1 MSRKLTVL
9 ILAVTVP
16 ILFFLAWFMSS
27 RSFTL
32 SLEQEKERTRMTES
46 IVFREVQDRMK
57 NLEYAKAAAYA
68 AQYRD
73 YYLSQGIELVFCWN
87 GSPVAGAKLPDSSYE
102 ALLSSPRA
110 AMLDAKGTPQRYA
123 VAERVDSRLT
133 MILLRDVSSLYQL
146 KDQYRTLAFGAAAGA
161 SLLLTALTVLFSRM
175 LIRPVRKLT
184 DAARVMTE
192 HTGEN
197 VLLPT
202 GGRDEIGTLARAF
215 ADMQEAV
222 EDREARLR
230 EESEKRQALLDALAH
245 EMRTPLTS
253 LLGNA
258 RLMQQE
264 LTREER
270 VPIADSMVKEARRL
284 SDMDRQLMKLSAL
297 NHEEPETEP
306 VSVLE
311 ILNDTAARL
320 REQADGV
327 TIEVRGEDS
336 VIPGDRELLTLLCD
350 NLCAN
355 AVHASRPGMTVTLT
369 AENRGFSVRDEGAGM
384 TEEALKHACEPFW
397 KADKARTRQHGGAG
411 LGLSLCRRIA
421 ELHQGQLDFE
431 SAPGKGTR
439 AAFTTS
445 LQVDDDSVTSPVA

>member
-32 SLEQEKERTRMTES
+32 SLEQEKQRTQMTES

-57 NLEYAKAAAYA
+57 NLEYARAAAYA
-68 AQYRD
+68 GQYRN
-73 YYLSQGIELVFCWN
+73 YYLNQGIELVFCWN
-87 GSPVAGAKLPDSSYE
+87 GSPIAGAQLPDESYD
-102 ALLSSPRA
+102 ALLSTQRG
-110 AMLDAKGTPQRYA
+110 AMLDEKGTPQRYA

-146 KDQYRTLAFGAAAGA
+146 KDQYRTLAFCAAAAA
-161 SLLLTALTVLFSRM
+161 SLLLTVLTVLFTRV

-184 DAARVMTE
+184 DAARALTE
-192 HTGEN
+192 RTGEN
-197 VLLPT
+197 VPLPT
-202 GGRDEIGTLARAF
+202 GGKDEIGALARAF
-215 ADMQEAV
+215 ADMQTAV

-258 RLMQQE
+258 RLMQRD
-264 LTREER
+264 LPLAER
-270 VPIADSMVKEARRL
+270 KPIAESMAKEVRRL
-284 SDMDRQLMKLSAL
+284 SDMDRQLMKLTEL
-297 NHEEPETEP
+297 RRETLEAENVP
-306 VSVLE
+306 VRELLE
-311 ILNDTAARL
+311 GTAARL
-320 REQADGV
+320 REQADGIAV
-327 TIEVRGEDS
+327 AVRGEGG

-355 AVHASRPGMTVTLT
+355 AIHASQPGMTVTLT
-369 AENRGFSVRDEGAGM
+369 AEPHGFSVRDEGTGM
-384 TEEALKHACEPFW
+384 TAEALKHACEPFW

-411 LGLSLCRRIA
+411 LGLSLCRQIA
-421 ELHQGQLDFE
+421 ELHRGTLRFDSE
-431 SAPGKGTR
+431 PGKGTR
-439 AAFTTS
+439 VTFTTS
-445 LQVDDDSVTSPVA
+445 LQVHDDSFTSPVA